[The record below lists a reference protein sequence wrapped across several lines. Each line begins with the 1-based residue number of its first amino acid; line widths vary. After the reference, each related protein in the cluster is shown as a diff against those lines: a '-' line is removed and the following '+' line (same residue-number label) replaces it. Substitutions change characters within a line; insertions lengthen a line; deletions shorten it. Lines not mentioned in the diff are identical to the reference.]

1 MKIVRIRDA
10 VAPIPSPM
18 RNAVISFDKMT
29 ISVVAVETDVVRDGK
44 PVIGYGFCSNGRY
57 AQSGI
62 IRERLAPRIL
72 EADAK
77 SLRDEAADNLDPFAV
92 WRAMMS
98 NEKPGGHGDRAV
110 AAGAIDMAAWDAV
123 AKIAGKPLWR
133 VLSERFNGGTYDER
147 VLVYSGGGYYYPGK
161 EKDGLQDEMRR
172 ARDLGYRLLKM
183 KIGGASLADDLKR
196 IEWVLEITG
205 SGDLLAVDAN
215 GRLDLDTALAY
226 ARGMEPYKLCWFE
239 EPVDPLDYL
248 AQQVLSDTCEIPF
261 ATGENLFSVQ
271 DFRNLLRHGGMRP
284 HKDWLQPDPSLCYG
298 LTETLRI
305 LDVADRAGWS
315 RRRTVPHGGHQ
326 LGLNMAAGLQLGGTE
341 SYPGVFQPYGGFADD
356 IAVVDGYT
364 RPHDTPGIGME
375 LKRDMFAQMRRLL
388 DLGQGTSS

>member
-1 MKIVRIRDA
+1 MKITRIRDG

-18 RNAVISFDKMT
+18 RNAAISFDKMT
-29 ISVVAVETDVVRDGK
+29 ISVVAVETDVVREGK

-72 EADAK
+72 EADSKSLLDAK
-77 SLRDEAADNLDPFAV
+77 SDNLDPFAV
-92 WRAMMS
+92 WRAMLS
-98 NEKPGGHGDRAV
+98 NEKPGGHGDRAI
-110 AAGAIDMAAWDAV
+110 AAGGIDMAVWDAV

-133 VLSERFNGGTYDER
+133 LLSERYNGGKHDDK

-161 EKDGLQDEMRR
+161 EKQGLQDEMK
-172 ARDLGYRLLKM
+172 ACQAAGYRLLKM
-183 KIGGASLADDLKR
+183 KIGGAPLAEDMKR
-196 IEWVLEITG
+196 IEWALAIAG
-205 SGDLLAVDAN
+205 SGDNLAVDAN
-215 GRLDLDTALAY
+215 GRLSLADALAY
-226 ARGMEPYKLCWFE
+226 AKAMEPYKICWFE

-248 AQQVLSDTCEIPF
+248 AHRVIAEESDVSL

-271 DFRNLLRHGGMRP
+271 DFRNLLRHGGLRP
-284 HKDWLQPDPSLCYG
+284 HKDWLQPDPSLDGG

-305 LDVADRAGWS
+305 LDVSDAMGWS

-356 IAVVDGYT
+356 IPIVEGYT

-375 LKRDMFAQMRRLL
+375 RRSKMFSALLERL
-388 DLGQGTSS
+388 DLG